1 MKVLIFSH
9 ISDID
14 GMGGVVL
21 AKLAFFD
28 VDYILC
34 ETFNLTEKIKEKIT
48 NRSIYNYDK
57 IFITDMW
64 LEEPV
69 VITEDELLKNRV
81 VVFDHHESALSI
93 PSLTTL
99 DFVTLKVFD
108 KNGRCCGTSLFWK
121 YLKSQQLLPDLESYK
136 EFVELTRLYDTW
148 EWKTKKDEPMARD
161 LTTLFNAVGADAY
174 ISLMVD
180 KLKKDPPTFAF
191 SKLEETLIKAKDEQ
205 ILKKMQEYSQRIYY
219 KEVMGLKAGII
230 FIDYEYRNDLAQYL
244 RDINIALDFIM
255 LVSLDNGTISYRNI
269 TSGVNVRVIAEAFG
283 GKGYDYAA
291 SSPIKKDTFNDIID
305 ILTLKKD

>member
-21 AKLAFFD
+21 AKLAFLD
-28 VDYILC
+28 VDYVLC
-34 ETFNLTEKIKEKIT
+34 ETFNLSDYIKMKI
-48 NRSIYNYDK
+48 NDGSIYNYDE

-64 LEEPV
+64 LEDPSIITSDEYLKEHTL
-69 VITEDELLKNRV
+69 VI
-81 VVFDHHESALSI
+81 DHHESALSTDA
-93 PSLTTL
+93 LKGL
-99 DFVTLKVFD
+99 DFVTIKIFD
-108 KNGRCCGTSLFWK
+108 DKGRCSGTSLFYE
-121 YLKSQQLLPDLESYK
+121 YLVKQNLISSNLACE

-148 EWKTKKDEPMARD
+148 EWISVANEPKARD

-174 ISLMVD
+174 IKLMTD
-180 KLKKDPPTFAF
+180 KLKKHGKSFTF
-191 SKLEETLIKAKDEQ
+191 SELERNLIKAKNEQ
-205 ILKKMQEYSQRIYY
+205 ISKKMEEYSKRIYY
-219 KEVMGLKAGII
+219 RKVMDLKAGII

-244 RDINIALDFIM
+244 RNKHIDLDFVM

-269 TSGVNVRVIAEAFG
+269 TPGVMVREVAEAFG
-283 GKGYDYAA
+283 GKGHDYAA
-291 SSPIKKDTFNDIID
+291 SSPIKKGAINEFID